1 MNYQIL
7 PMGDIW
13 SEGMFSLP
21 QKIVSSYLK
30 MASEYQ
36 LKALL
41 IIMANNGRMD
51 SQAIAKNL
59 GLTQSDVIDILDF
72 WVSEGVVICDD
83 TDINAVMQ
91 TSPKNAKPK
100 AIKDIE
106 KEVNPVNVMNQI
118 VVDSQKQEQEKKKPR
133 KLESLPLPTLSPK
146 DVVAMCHDNKELTEL
161 MRNAQ
166 EVMGK
171 TLSHA
176 EQEMLLNMVTYYGL
190 SPAVVLTILHYYK
203 SEKEKGKAIGTSYIC
218 AMAKNW
224 AEEGITDLKGADE
237 KLREIESSDRIWSE
251 ITAVS
256 GIRHKSPTLKQ
267 RQMVSEW
274 CETFSMEMIALACD
288 AMKENADKPT
298 LNYVDRVL
306 KNWKKKNILTP
317 QDVENDRI
325 SFAKSKEEKQDS
337 DKIQSKPSYDIDEIQ
352 RKAMLNTDF
361 DI

>member
-59 GLTQSDVIDILDF
+59 GLTQNDVIDILDF
-72 WVSEGVVICDD
+72 WVSEGVMVCDGAD
-83 TDINAVMQ
+83 NSVVVEKKSEPVQ
-91 TSPKNAKPK
+91 PKVVKTE
-100 AIKDIE
+100 E
-106 KEVNPVNVMNQI
+106 KEVNPVNVLNQI
-118 VVDSQKQEQEKKKPR
+118 VVDSHKEQETKAR
-133 KLESLPLPTLSPK
+133 KLENLPLPTLSPK
-146 DVVAMCHDNKELTEL
+146 DIVAMCHDNKELTEL

-190 SPAVVLTILHYYK
+190 PPAVVLTILHYYK
-203 SEKEKGKAIGTSYIC
+203 SEKEKGKAIGTAYIC

-224 AEEGITDLKGADE
+224 AEEGVTDLKGADE
-237 KLREIESSDRIWSE
+237 KLREIENSDRVWNE
-251 ITAVS
+251 ITAIS
-256 GIRHKSPTLKQ
+256 GIRHRSPTIKQ
-267 RQMVSEW
+267 RQMVNEW
-274 CETFSMEMIALACD
+274 CESFSMEMIALACD

-325 SFAKSKEEKQDS
+325 SFAKSKEEKQDN